1 MARTRFGPR
10 GSLLGL
16 AAAVILAH
24 AGPVAAQNPSTS
36 NSASTSVQAP
46 PSPDF
51 MIGRPRVMIGMRGN
65 WNVATAGSDIYD
77 FITDQLTIEKS
88 GFNMPTIGAELGI
101 NITPRLDIVFGLE
114 GGRSN
119 NPSEY
124 RGKVEQIGP
133 GPECSSAGTT
143 CVPIQQATRLRQFNI
158 SGAIKFAVVPKG
170 RSVSHY
176 AWIPRTV
183 TPYVGIG
190 GGMVQYNLEQ
200 TGDFVDFQDDHI
212 FTDNFYSSAWA
223 PTILGF
229 AGADIQLYRHLFMSI
244 EGKYIK
250 AHAPLE
256 QKFVGFDPIDLSG
269 FRFGGG
275 IHVVF

>member
-1 MARTRFGPR
+1 VGLSVALVLACA
-10 GSLLGL
+10 GS
-16 AAAVILAH
+16 
-24 AGPVAAQNPSTS
+24 VAAQNPSPS
-36 NSASTSVQAP
+36 NSASPAVQAP

-88 GFNMPTIGAELGI
+88 GFNMPTLGAEFGI
-101 NITPRLDIVFGLE
+101 NITPRLDIVFGVE
-114 GGRSN
+114 GGRSSN
-119 NPSEY
+119 QSEY
-124 RGKVEQIGP
+124 RDKVEQV
-133 GPECSSAGTT
+133 GTQLL
-143 CVPIQQATRLRQFNI
+143 PIQQTTTLRQLNI
-158 SGAIKFAVVPKG
+158 SGAIRFAVLPKG
-170 RSVSHY
+170 RSVSRY

-200 TGDFVDFQDDHI
+200 IGDFVDFQDDHI
-212 FTDNFYSSAWA
+212 FTDNFFSSAWA
-223 PTILGF
+223 PMFLGF
-229 AGADIQLYRHLFMSI
+229 GGADIQLYRHLYMSI

-250 AHAPLE
+250 ASAPLE
-256 QKFVGFDPIDLSG
+256 QKFIGFDPIDLSG